1 MDNTKHPESRETAAQ
16 AVVALEK
23 RMHALERK
31 LIGMPPAAAG
41 TDVQGASA
49 SEAGDG
55 VSGGRL
61 ASHTAQLAALSA
73 GMSSQRDK
81 LRDVEQ
87 ALVERIADVDD
98 DRRRTASALQRA
110 LHTQREEHEALT
122 RRRAWF
128 MAGGLVLCIVLSVSA
143 LVLGFRPT
151 QEGDAPPPGE
161 LAQIQEELARVV
173 AASAEDDPLRGR
185 LTGLTEAVSD
195 ISSSLEE
202 LTARQQRDMR
212 AAFDAERAHRQEVES
227 GLGGKL
233 QRLDEAQRRIDGEIA
248 SLRAALAAASA
259 VAHGPGAPGV
269 KPAPPVQ
276 TQPRNGSESQQGL
289 LSAGPAEDAPPVVGT
304 SAGDGH
310 GPLAVPATPARGSAP
325 VQPVVAVS
333 EPGMEPAEP
342 PEPVAPE
349 DQPEASG
356 AISPVPQGESA
367 EADVQLDSVPPAAG
381 GGESLVEVGEMV
393 TVGAPSYAIQLIG
406 FYSLESLREFANRD
420 DMPARVFYRR
430 ETLRGKP
437 WFVLIHSLHEDI
449 ASAAAER
456 FRLPPDLAALDLWI
470 RPFQQGTELEVLEPS
485 RDE

>member
-161 LAQIQEELARVV
+161 LAQIQEELARVI
-173 AASAEDDPLRGR
+173 AASTEDDPLRGR

-259 VAHGPGAPGV
+259 
-269 KPAPPVQ
+269 
-276 TQPRNGSESQQGL
+276 
-289 LSAGPAEDAPPVVGT
+289 EDAPPVVGT

-310 GPLAVPATPARGSAP
+310 GPLVVPATPARGSAP
-325 VQPVVAVS
+325 VQPVVAAS

-367 EADVQLDSVPPAAG
+367 EADAQLDSVPPAAG